1 MDDKDTIRTHY
12 ELLRP
17 SLDER
22 ERRLFAASL
31 ARSLGRGGIKLV
43 SRATGIARSTIN
55 RGLKDIDRGDC
66 VDDRVRRQGAG
77 RKSIL
82 TYDPSVLNDLR
93 QIVDPATRGDPEQP
107 LKWVSKSLAKLAR
120 ALQGLGHTIGSTTV
134 SELLEKLEY
143 TRKGNRKT
151 VEAANHPDRNAQFEH
166 INAKVIEYQAASHP
180 VISVDTKKKEL
191 IGNFKNPGTEWEPK
205 GRPTPVEVHDFPKK
219 EISQVTDLGTDTDGT
234 TAAVVPSHQEGG
246 KVVPYGVYDPSANN
260 GWVSVGISHDT
271 AEFAVNGIRIWY
283 DRMGKPRY
291 PWASRLLITADG
303 GGSNGSRVRLWK
315 LELQKLADETG
326 ITIEVCHYPPGT
338 SKWNKI
344 EHRMFCHI
352 SQNWRAHPLVSRMTV
367 VDLIA
372 ATTTKTGLI
381 VAAELDTRVY
391 EKGRKVTDAEMASL
405 NIQRDEF
412 HPEWNYV
419 IAPRK
424 LE

>member
-166 INAKVIEYQAASHP
+166 INSKVIEYQAASYP

-219 EISQVTDLGTDTDGT
+219 EISQV
-234 TAAVVPSHQEGG
+234 Q
-246 KVVPYGVYDPSANN
+246 
-260 GWVSVGISHDT
+260 IS
-271 AEFAVNGIRIWY
+271 
-283 DRMGKPRY
+283 
-291 PWASRLLITADG
+291 
-303 GGSNGSRVRLWK
+303 
-315 LELQKLADETG
+315 
-326 ITIEVCHYPPGT
+326 
-338 SKWNKI
+338 
-344 EHRMFCHI
+344 
-352 SQNWRAHPLVSRMTV
+352 
-367 VDLIA
+367 
-372 ATTTKTGLI
+372 
-381 VAAELDTRVY
+381 
-391 EKGRKVTDAEMASL
+391 
-405 NIQRDEF
+405 
-412 HPEWNYV
+412 
-419 IAPRK
+419 
-424 LE
+424 

>member
-1 MDDKDTIRTHY
+1 MKDEDTIRTHY

-17 SLDER
+17 SLNER
-22 ERRLFAASL
+22 DRRLFAASL

-55 RGLKDIDRGDC
+55 RGLKDIDRGDR
-66 VDDRVRRQGAG
+66 VDDRIRRQGG
-77 RKSIL
+77 GCKSIL
-82 TYDPSVLNDLR
+82 SYDPSVLNDLR
-93 QIVDPATRGDPEQP
+93 QMVDPATRGDPEQP

-120 ALQGLGHTIGSTTV
+120 ALQGLGHTIGPTTV
-134 SELLEKLEY
+134 SQLLKKLEY
-143 TRKGNRKT
+143 SRKGNRKT
-151 VEAANHPDRNAQFEH
+151 LETANHPDRDAQFEH
-166 INAKVIEYQAASHP
+166 INKKVLEFQASGQP

-191 IGNFKNPGTEWEPK
+191 IGNFKNGGTEWEPK
-205 GRPTPVEVHDFPKK
+205 GKPTPVEVHDFPKK
-219 EISQVTDLGTDTDGT
+219 ESGHFDNAEAEADGDD
-234 TAAVVPSHQEGG
+234 APSPTEGG
-246 KVVPYGVYDPSANN
+246 KVVPYGIYDQNANN

-271 AEFAVNGIRIWY
+271 AEFAVNGIRIWH
-283 DRMGKPRY
+283 DKMGKQRY
-291 PWASRLLITADG
+291 PYAGHLLITADG

-315 LELQKLADETG
+315 LELQSFADETG

-352 SQNWRAHPLVSRMTV
+352 SQNWRARPLISRMTV

-372 ATTTKTGLI
+372 ATTTKTGLT
-381 VAAELDTRVY
+381 VAAGLDTRVY
-391 EKGRKVTDAEMASL
+391 QKGRKVTDAEMSTL
-405 NIQRDEF
+405 NIQRDKF

-424 LE
+424 QE